1 MKKLLILLTSF
12 LLVLVGC
19 SNQTPTAAE
28 KKEEKVLKMGFVPT
42 KNSEKLVE
50 EIKPLADKLSE
61 KLGIKVEAFVA
72 SNYVGVV
79 EGINSGSVDFGIIPP
94 FATILAKQQSGAEPI
109 LVTRNKDRVTGYKSV
124 ILAKKDSGINSVAD
138 LKGKKV
144 AFVDPTSTSGYIYP
158 GASLVKEGLSL
169 EKDITSQFSGGH
181 DKSISLLLNGE
192 VDAIG
197 TFETSLTRYKKDF
210 PDAQDK
216 VKVITTSDL
225 IPAITVTAS
234 KHLDKDTQAKL
245 KAALLE
251 IQKDEETMKLFG
263 ELFSITGFE
272 EIDQDA
278 YKKVEETAK
287 SMNVDLAK
295 VK

>member
-1 MKKLLILLTSF
+1 MKKLFVLLASCLLILTGCVSSNTS
-12 LLVLVGC
+12 
-19 SNQTPTAAE
+19 TD

-50 EIKPLADKLSE
+50 DIKPLAEKLGE

-94 FATILAKQQSGAEPI
+94 FATILAKQQSQAEPI
-109 LVTRNKDRVTGYKSV
+109 LVTRNRDRVTGYKSV
-124 ILAKKDSGINSVAD
+124 ILTKKDSGINSLAD

-158 GASLVKEGLSL
+158 GATLVKEGISL
-169 EKDITSQFSGGH
+169 ENDITSQFSGGH
-181 DKSISLLLNGE
+181 DKSITLLLNGD

-197 TFETSLTRYKKDF
+197 TFETSLSRYKKDF
-210 PDAQDK
+210 PDAEDK
-216 VKVITTSDL
+216 VKVLATSDL

-234 KHLDKDTQAKL
+234 KHMDKDTQAKL
-245 KAALLE
+245 KNALLE

-263 ELFSITGFE
+263 DLFSITGFE

-278 YKKVEETAK
+278 YTKVEETAK
-287 SMNVDLAK
+287 SMKVDLEK